1 MKGVFGNV
9 TPRSLVKMLQ
19 FCGEAD
25 CLHFKV
31 AGSSETSHLYRTSG
45 LHNPQDG
52 VPHFKAVVQIS
63 RLPFIH
69 SFKNS
74 CRQ

>member
-1 MKGVFGNV
+1 MGVFGNV
-9 TPRSLVKMLQ
+9 TPRILVKILQ

-25 CLHFKV
+25 CLHHKV
-31 AGSSETSHLYRTSG
+31 GGSSETSHLYRISE

-63 RLPFIH
+63 RLSFTH
-69 SFKNS
+69 SFMHS